1 MSAAL
6 VSLNKKI
13 EMTPAEFR
21 KRLLTRLVAFSNM
34 QKEVSAQMS
43 AFVHFDDALLS
54 KFSLTRADI
63 EFLTQY
69 GLPRDAA
76 PFLNFNAYS
85 ERELDDMYA
94 LHGVPKNFFPIG
106 QNGSGD
112 MLGIEILSRE
122 VVYLN
127 HDRHMERVF
136 VNTSLYQFAECLCLY
151 QEHSLAK
158 TLVNC
163 LSDIQTIDSKAAD
176 KNAMWATEAT
186 DDD

>member
-1 MSAAL
+1 MS
-6 VSLNKKI
+6 I
-13 EMTPAEFR
+13 EMTPVEFR
-21 KRLLTRLVAFSNM
+21 KRFLTRLVAFSNM
-34 QKEVSAQMS
+34 PKEVSARLS
-43 AFVHFDDALLS
+43 AFVHFDEALLF
-54 KFSLTRADI
+54 KFSLTHADI

-85 ERELDDMYA
+85 EHELDDMRA
-94 LHGVPKNFFPIG
+94 LRGVPKNFFPIG

-112 MLGIEILSRE
+112 MLGIDISSRE

-127 HDRHMERVF
+127 HDRDMERVF

-158 TLVNC
+158 TMVNC
-163 LSDIQTIDSKAAD
+163 LSDIQRVDSNAAE
-176 KNAMWATEAT
+176 KNTMWATEVT
-186 DDD
+186 DYN